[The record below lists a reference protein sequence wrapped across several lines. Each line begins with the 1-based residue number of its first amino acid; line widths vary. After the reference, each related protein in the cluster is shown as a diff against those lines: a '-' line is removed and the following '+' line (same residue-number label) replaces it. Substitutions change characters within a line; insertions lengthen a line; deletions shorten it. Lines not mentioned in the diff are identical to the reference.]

1 MLMSCD
7 LLSVRSSSSS
17 SLLVPVLVILGSV
30 SRGEKFCFFCAD
42 TAEGLSCWD
51 DVWFWG
57 SDTSSTCRVFFLSG
71 KRTVLVSLKILQQ
84 SSIKVHSPQ
93 LRHCG
98 QQQQCRHSALGPRS
112 LNNQC
117 SSEKCVSSELASLC
131 SSSSLHP
138 LHQSPIFKES
148 VYQILI
154 STVLQW
160 STSVSVDHWITV

>member
-7 LLSVRSSSSS
+7 LLSVWSSSSS

-30 SRGEKFCFFCAD
+30 SRGEKFCFFVQTLLKGWA
-42 TAEGLSCWD
+42 AETTFDFEEVTLPPL
-51 DVWFWG
+51 VE
-57 SDTSSTCRVFFLSG
+57 VFFLSG
-71 KRTVLVSLKILQQ
+71 KCTVLVSLKILQQ

-98 QQQQCRHSALGPRS
+98 QQQQCRHLALGPRS
-112 LNNQC
+112 LNNEC

-131 SSSSLHP
+131 SSSSSHP

-148 VYQILI
+148 VYRILI

-160 STSVSVDHWITV
+160 STSLSVCVLQFD